1 MIKKKKLIRQ
11 QLEATLQNFRSLLD
25 ISMPPK
31 GWTRAV
37 RDALGMNGRQLADRL
52 DVTRQRAAIIEKDEL
67 AGSVTL
73 KSMRRVAECLDCAFV
88 YAFVPRT
95 SLEQTLREQATRV
108 AKNRLTRVSHTM
120 RLENQQLSD
129 NDQEKALSDMV
140 EELVDTL
147 PSTLWDE
154 FNGS

>member
-31 GWTRAV
+31 GWARAV